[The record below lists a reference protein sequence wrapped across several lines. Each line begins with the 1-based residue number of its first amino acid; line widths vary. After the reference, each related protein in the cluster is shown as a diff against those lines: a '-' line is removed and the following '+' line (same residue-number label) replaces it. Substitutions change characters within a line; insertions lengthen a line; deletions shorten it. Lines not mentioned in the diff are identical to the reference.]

1 MSDRIVVGSR
11 ESLLAVAQS
20 MTLVDY
26 LRRALPNVEVT
37 LVTMKTTG
45 DRIQDR
51 TLDKVGGKGL
61 FVKELDAALR
71 EGRADLS
78 VHSLKDVPMQTP
90 EDLPL
95 VGFSR
100 REDPRDALV
109 LPEGVKAMKRGGVI
123 GTSSLRRAL
132 QLKKLFPECGIRP
145 VRGNLQTRLS
155 KLDEGQFDAIVLA
168 AAGMNRMGLAHRAS
182 RYFEVDEIIPAAGQG
197 ILGVQGRAGEDYACL
212 AGYTDKNATVAAL
225 AERAFVRE
233 LDGGCTSPVCAHAQ
247 IWDGQVNLRG
257 LYWDEATGAITVGT
271 EHGKVGDAE
280 AIGVALA
287 QKLMKEARR

>member
-1 MSDRIVVGSR
+1 MNDRIVVGSR
-11 ESLLAVAQS
+11 ESRLAITQS

-26 LRRALPNVEVT
+26 LRGALPEAEVT
-37 LVTMKTTG
+37 LLTMKTTG

-71 EGRADLS
+71 DGRADLT

-95 VGFSR
+95 LGFSR

-109 LPEGVKAMKRGGVI
+109 LPEGVAALKRGAVI

-132 QLKKLFPECGIRP
+132 QLKRLFPDCEIRP
-145 VRGNLQTRLS
+145 VRGNLLTRLN
-155 KLDEGQFDAIVLA
+155 KLDGGAFDALILA
-168 AAGMNRMGLAHRAS
+168 MAGMKRMGLSHRAS
-182 RYFEVDEIIPAAGQG
+182 RVFSVEEIIPAAGQG
-197 ILGVQGRAGEDYACL
+197 ILGVQGRSGEDCACL
-212 AGYTDKNATVAAL
+212 AGYTDALAAAAAL

-247 IWDGQVNLRG
+247 IESGRMTLRG

-271 EHGKVGDAE
+271 ETGGADDAE
-280 AIGVALA
+280 AIGTALA
-287 QKLMKEARR
+287 QRLAKEARR

>member
-1 MSDRIVVGSR
+1 
-11 ESLLAVAQS
+11 
-20 MTLVDY
+20 
-26 LRRALPNVEVT
+26 
-37 LVTMKTTG
+37 
-45 DRIQDR
+45 
-51 TLDKVGGKGL
+51 
-61 FVKELDAALR
+61 
-71 EGRADLS
+71 
-78 VHSLKDVPMQTP
+78 MQTP

-145 VRGNLQTRLS
+145 VRGNLQTRLG

-247 IWDGQVNLRG
+247 IRDGQVNLRG